1 MWILTVSGF
10 YSVVQKPG
18 DAHLTI
24 RARVAEDLDR
34 LRNTYLPD
42 LGPTVL
48 GAGTDYSC
56 RAVVDREALAT
67 AMADIVRDVTYA
79 NFKSAVSAELG
90 PQRAHVYHD
99 VWAALHTLQTHAN
112 TTTAAART
120 GGTHGATGSPPKRK
134 KACYGGVVLDA
145 SGRILLRKP
154 RNEFDNYV
162 WTFAKGGPEADETAE
177 RTALREVLD
186 ETGVE
191 ARIVGELPG
200 WFESGLSATR
210 FYVMRVVRD
219 TRHFDNETSEVIW
232 VDAEEA
238 VRRVSETRNVGGRR
252 RDLRVLEALAEWR
265 AAAAG
270 R

>member
-1 MWILTVSGF
+1 MWILTVFGF

-34 LRNTYLPD
+34 LRDTYLPA

-48 GAGTDYSC
+48 GAGTDYPC
-56 RAVVDREALAT
+56 RAVVDRELLAT

-99 VWAALHTLQTHAN
+99 VWSALHTLQTHAN
-112 TTTAAART
+112 TTTAAVGT
-120 GGTHGATGSPPKRK
+120 GGTRSATGSAPSRQ

-145 SGRILLRKP
+145 KGRILLRKP

-177 RTALREVLD
+177 QTALREVLS
-186 ETGVE
+186 ETGIE
-191 ARIVGELPG
+191 GRIVGELPG

-210 FYVMRVVRD
+210 FYVMHVVRD
-219 TRHFDNETSEVIW
+219 TGHFDEETSLVVW
-232 VDAEEA
+232 VDPDEA
-238 VRRVSETRNVGGRR
+238 VLRVSETRNVGGRK
-252 RDLRVLEALAEWR
+252 RDLRVLEALAKWR
-265 AAAAG
+265 AERG
-270 R
+270 VR